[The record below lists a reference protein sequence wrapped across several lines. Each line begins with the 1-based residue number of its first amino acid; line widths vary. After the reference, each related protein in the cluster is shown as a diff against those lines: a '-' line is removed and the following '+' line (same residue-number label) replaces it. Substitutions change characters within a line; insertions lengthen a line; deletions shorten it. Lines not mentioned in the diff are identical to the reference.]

1 MAQPMRQHGII
12 AGSEGWRNVKNQ
24 KEMEMKALR
33 VKLMTAS
40 FALVLFAGAALTFS
54 MTSGAAPVWAFS
66 DRGGNLHVIKEC
78 SQWHGNAGEF
88 CTITASNV
96 GPIKV
101 NSRVYY
107 DQAAGSPVGPGVP
120 AGMLDSNIVLDAGGG
135 NRAFGRCS
143 VDLSNLTGLCT
154 FSDGTGQF
162 AGFQA
167 RISVTPLGLPNFGW
181 SGTYSFSSGHERD

>member
-1 MAQPMRQHGII
+1 
-12 AGSEGWRNVKNQ
+12 
-24 KEMEMKALR
+24 
-33 VKLMTAS
+33 MTAS

-54 MTSGAAPVWAFS
+54 MTSGAASVWAFS
-66 DRGGNLHVIKEC
+66 ERRGNLHVTKEC
-78 SQWHGNAGEF
+78 SQYTGLPGSF

-101 NSRVYY
+101 NSKVYY
-107 DQAAGSPVGPGVP
+107 DQAAGIP
-120 AGMLDSNIVLDAGGG
+120 AGLLDSNVVLDAGAG

-143 VDLSNLTGLCT
+143 VDLSTVTGLCT

-167 RISVTPLGLPNFGW
+167 RINVTNLGGPNFGW
-181 SGTYSFSSGHERD
+181 NGTYSFSSGHVGD

>member
-1 MAQPMRQHGII
+1 
-12 AGSEGWRNVKNQ
+12 
-24 KEMEMKALR
+24 MKTLR

-54 MTSGAAPVWAFS
+54 MTSGAASVWAFS
-66 DRGGNLHVIKEC
+66 EQSGNLRVTKEC
-78 SQWHGNAGEF
+78 SQYTGAPGSF

-101 NSRVYY
+101 GSKVYY
-107 DQAAGSPVGPGVP
+107 DQAAGIP
-120 AGMLDSNIVLDAGGG
+120 AGMLDSNVVLDAGAG

-143 VDLSNLTGLCT
+143 LDLSTYVGLCT

-167 RISVTPLGLPNFGW
+167 RINVTYLGGPDFGW
-181 SGTYSFSSGHERD
+181 NGTYSFGSEHDHDRDER

>member
-1 MAQPMRQHGII
+1 
-12 AGSEGWRNVKNQ
+12 
-24 KEMEMKALR
+24 
-33 VKLMTAS
+33 
-40 FALVLFAGAALTFS
+40 

-66 DRGGNLHVIKEC
+66 ERSGNLNVMKEC
-78 SQWHGNAGEF
+78 SQYTGAPGSF

-101 NSRVYY
+101 NSKVYY
-107 DQAAGSPVGPGVP
+107 DQAAGTP
-120 AGMLDSNIVLDAGGG
+120 AGLLDSNVVLDAGAG

-143 VDLSNLTGLCT
+143 LDLSTGAGLCT

-167 RISVTPLGLPNFGW
+167 RINVTYLGGPNYGW
-181 SGTYSFSSGHERD
+181 NGTYSFSSGNGDD

>member
-1 MAQPMRQHGII
+1 
-12 AGSEGWRNVKNQ
+12 
-24 KEMEMKALR
+24 MKALR

-54 MTSGAAPVWAFS
+54 MTSGAASVWAFS
-66 DRGGNLHVIKEC
+66 ERSGNLHVIKEC
-78 SQWHGNAGEF
+78 SQYTGAAGSF

-101 NSRVYY
+101 NSKVYY
-107 DQAAGSPVGPGVP
+107 DQAAGPPLGPGVP
-120 AGMLDSNIVLDAGGG
+120 VGMLDSNVVLDAGGG

-143 VDLSNLTGLCT
+143 LDLSTGAGLCT
-154 FSDGTGQF
+154 FSDGNGEF

-167 RISVTPLGLPNFGW
+167 RINVTYLGGPNYGW
-181 SGTYSFSSGHERD
+181 NGTYSFNSGHERD